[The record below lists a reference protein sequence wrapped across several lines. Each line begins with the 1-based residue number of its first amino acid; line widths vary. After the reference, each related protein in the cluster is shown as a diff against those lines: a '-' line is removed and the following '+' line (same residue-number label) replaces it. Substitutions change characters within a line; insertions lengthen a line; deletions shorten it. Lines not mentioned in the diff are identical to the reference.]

1 MWKLHNHRYER
12 AFNPQRRCCSLF
24 ALQGWWS
31 TRKDY
36 WGRFLSFLKPTEV
49 SHYIQNHKREKQ
61 YYTSGIIHSH
71 PQAKVCC
78 CFFCFV
84 FFPQWRLKPG
94 GAFSW
99 KVTIKWRKMSC
110 FHTMSACWW
119 SCIYYFLFSNFSRSL
134 LIAISER
141 FLVLSLCSI
150 WRCVFCHRG
159 TRAPGCC
166 QRGFC
171 EVCWCSPQ
179 HWEIRH
185 SASKDHQTCK
195 HRFNLCFE
203 SFIVLKVHT
212 SVKNIHFK
220 ESFGKFCLCILYIVF
235 LKSVRVKF
243 IM

>member
-1 MWKLHNHRYER
+1 MFSVCVAGLMEHTKRLLR
-12 AFNPQRRCCSLF
+12 AFFELSQTHRGQSLYPKS
-24 ALQGWWS
+24 Q
-31 TRKDY
+31 TRKTVLHQ
-36 WGRFLSFLKPTEV
+36 WNNPLSPPSESLLLF
-49 SHYIQNHKREKQ
+49 
-61 YYTSGIIHSH
+61 
-71 PQAKVCC
+71 
-78 CFFCFV
+78 FFCFV

-99 KVTIKWRKMSC
+99 NVTIKWRKMSC

-134 LIAISER
+134 LVAISER